1 MHNEDVEEVANTE
14 DVIKVDVDVVVDV
27 CGGDVDD
34 EQKAREVI
42 PREISYTQSKQNKPQ
57 LPSATYLRQILWLR
71 SGFSRF
77 APSIRRNG
85 QRERHVPRHLREDNE
100 RVSSRRPLHRKINPS
115 TRRYPEGH

>member
-14 DVIKVDVDVVVDV
+14 DVIKVDVDVDVDV

-34 EQKAREVI
+34 EQGAREVI
-42 PREISYTQSKQNKPQ
+42 PRERSVTLKAKQTTAP
-57 LPSATYLRQILWLR
+57 LRNVPEPNIVASL
-71 SGFSRF
+71 GFSRF

-115 TRRYPEGH
+115 TRRDPEGH